1 MLTNMNYFSGTN
13 SAILHYG
20 HAGAPNDSRVEDGQ
34 IWLVLLRFIRL
45 SLYLNCIDL
54 TA

>member
-1 MLTNMNYFSGTN
+1 MFATVEYFSGTN

-34 IWLVLLRFIRL
+34 IWLVLLHFIRL
-45 SLYLNCIDL
+45 SLD
-54 TA
+54 